1 MVNHGRRVSVIM
13 AAAVVALVLTACSR
27 SATVEL
33 SSDWSHLIGYT
44 NVSVDD
50 RMLVVGIDPAAGE
63 ARALADVPTPPDGN
77 PVESGPVSRNGA
89 GQTVVVQPTDSGA
102 GVAYRVDRGSATATE
117 VASLP
122 GGGPLYPRRG
132 GWADTASKQGVTQVT
147 LRDSAF
153 AATGTFRISAPSEL
167 GATDGGHLLCL
178 AGRAGHRYV
187 VTTIDLTT
195 HGTVASAHV
204 SAKPDDVACI
214 DGHPL
219 IAYARPGLAAP
230 GVTRLASGASAA
242 ALRGEVVDAIV
253 VDGHTAIAVVDS
265 QETTAL
271 ELIAPRSGKVTELA
285 TVPGIAVV
293 DAFLSGRTL
302 VLIGDGRAVTFDLRT
317 HESRSF
323 PLPGSRDA
331 G

>member
-1 MVNHGRRVSVIM
+1 
-13 AAAVVALVLTACSR
+13 
-27 SATVEL
+27 
-33 SSDWSHLIGYT
+33 
-44 NVSVDD
+44 
-50 RMLVVGIDPAAGE
+50 
-63 ARALADVPTPPDGN
+63 
-77 PVESGPVSRNGA
+77 
-89 GQTVVVQPTDSGA
+89 
-102 GVAYRVDRGSATATE
+102 
-117 VASLP
+117 
-122 GGGPLYPRRG
+122 
-132 GWADTASKQGVTQVT
+132 
-147 LRDSAF
+147 
-153 AATGTFRISAPSEL
+153 
-167 GATDGGHLLCL
+167 
-178 AGRAGHRYV
+178 
-187 VTTIDLTT
+187 
-195 HGTVASAHV
+195 
-204 SAKPDDVACI
+204 
-214 DGHPL
+214 L